1 MDGKTAFAGF
11 ERAVIESA
19 FQAASELAALTD
31 AATAANKTHVV
42 VPVASVRELIAGY
55 TYLMSASALA
65 APGAHAST
73 ERMNHQGKGRKRR
86 TSDSG
91 AN

>member
-1 MDGKTAFAGF
+1 LGDETAFSGF
-11 ERAVIESA
+11 ERAVIDGG
-19 FQAASELAALTD
+19 FQAARELAALTD

-42 VPVASVRELIAGY
+42 VPVASVRELIAAFGY
-55 TYLMSASALA
+55 MRSGNALA
-65 APGAHAST
+65 APGAHASA